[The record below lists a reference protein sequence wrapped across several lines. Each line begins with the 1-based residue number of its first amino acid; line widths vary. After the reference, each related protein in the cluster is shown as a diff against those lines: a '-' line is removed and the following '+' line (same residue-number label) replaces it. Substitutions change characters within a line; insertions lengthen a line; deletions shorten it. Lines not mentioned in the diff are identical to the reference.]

1 MVKYT
6 SGPDFVV
13 KNRIYRRVIDVS
25 FCVCFSKKRQDWKEF
40 PFIKNTLVMIM
51 SLGYGKLY
59 YWDKLKNL
67 GVRPKDNLKP
77 EIDEVVKWA

>member
-1 MVKYT
+1 M
-6 SGPDFVV
+6 
-13 KNRIYRRVIDVS
+13 
-25 FCVCFSKKRQDWKEF
+25 
-40 PFIKNTLVMIM
+40 LM

-67 GVRPKDNLKP
+67 GVRHKDNLKP